1 MPPKNNEG
9 KCMQIAVSSQNR
21 KTITDHAGKCR
32 KFWIYNVE
40 KGAVVDKTLVEL
52 SIEQSLHASHH
63 QLAEPLAEINVL
75 ITASMGAG
83 LHQRL
88 TQSGILPVLTLE
100 ESPDQAVCSFLEN
113 KLDRLPINPFHH
125 CNELTH

>member
-1 MPPKNNEG
+1 
-9 KCMQIAVSSQNR
+9 MQIAVTSQNR

-32 KFWIYNVE
+32 KFWIYDVE
-40 KGAVVDKTLVEL
+40 KGAVVGKTLVEL
-52 SIEQSLHASHH
+52 PIEQSLHASH

-88 TQSGILPVLTLE
+88 TQSGILPVLTRV
-100 ESPDQAVCSFLEN
+100 ESPDQAVSSFLEN